1 MWANARSDRDKSVIT
16 LERKAM
22 KISSISKIAIAVG
35 VNALVFGGLVAGPA
49 SADPT
54 SGVLFG
60 DLVGTGSDTTQDIL
74 NGLSVSL
81 GTNTAT
87 GKRYITSYDAA
98 PGSGNG
104 STAADCATDDKDEIT
119 TVSGSTSFVRP
130 NGSSNGRDTLRAAIG
145 QASSASIKSFACSLS
160 GGASVTLQSTDIK
173 GLVHYARSS
182 SGPGAGDTNATGV
195 LAYVPFA
202 RDAMTV
208 AVSPTTKIP
217 ALTFGTASV
226 NTAVGGVTG
235 KVESTLYALYN
246 CKATQVVVPASGPS
260 FLANAD
266 YVTVSGDVAT
276 PLNIYIPQ
284 AGSGTRQ
291 YWIARFNVTEAN
303 ITGGAAN
310 ASCLDDTI
318 DGTVGTGEGVQ
329 EHSGRAVGADDFA
342 VTPHSIPTYVAQ
354 NNGVQGVTSRIEG
367 AVLHPIGGIAATT
380 GTGTS
385 KSMNPTYLTS
395 PKTTMMTRLMYNIVP
410 SRVLDDPTSLEREVF
425 FGTNSRVCQA
435 KSTITAYGYG
445 LLTATSGSSS
455 CGFGGLRA
463 YVASTTAFTIDVVDA
478 ATSSANVVTSAVEG
492 DTVVFRVKLLTTNGN
507 GGGTVQ
513 LSDGSG
519 NVFET
524 ITIPAAA
531 ITATTSTWVY
541 KSVTLDTDLPAGAY
555 TVDATFVPTLP
566 GVETKTTANLIAFA
580 LEQRVVDSLTFVTYA
595 NTYKVKKAG
604 KLDVTVDATGVVPT
618 GIVKVYNGNK
628 LLGTRTL
635 NGAGFASVT
644 LKKFTKKGNMT
655 LRVVYEGDGTYAE
668 ATANQVIRVK

>member
-1 MWANARSDRDKSVIT
+1 
-16 LERKAM
+16 M

-35 VNALVFGGLVAGPA
+35 VNALVFGGLVSGPA

-54 SGVLFG
+54 SGVLYG

-74 NGLSVSL
+74 NGLSTAL
-81 GTNTAT
+81 GTNSAT

-98 PGSGNG
+98 PGTGAG
-104 STAADCATDDKDEIT
+104 SEAADCATDDDKIT
-119 TVSGSTSFVRP
+119 TASGATPFVRP

-145 QASSASIKSFACSLS
+145 QASSASVKSYACSLS
-160 GGASVTLQSTDIK
+160 GGASVTLQATDIK

-182 SGPGAGDTNATGV
+182 SGPGAGDTNALGV

-202 RDAMTV
+202 KDAMTV

-217 ALTFGTASV
+217 ALTFGTATV

-235 KVESTLYALYN
+235 KVESTLYALYT
-246 CKATQVVVPASGPS
+246 CKATQVIVPSSGPS
-260 FLANAD
+260 FLANGD
-266 YVTVSGDVAT
+266 YTLAAGDVAT
-276 PLNIYIPQ
+276 PVNVYIPQ
-284 AGSGTRQ
+284 AGSGTRS

-303 ITGGAAN
+303 ITAGAAN

-318 DGTVGTGEGVQ
+318 DGGAHDGEGVQ
-329 EHSGRAVGADDFA
+329 EHSGLAVGSDDFA

-354 NNGVQGVTSRIEG
+354 NNGVPGVTSRING
-367 AVLHPIGGIAATT
+367 AVLHPIGGIAPTT
-380 GTGTS
+380 GTGSS
-385 KSMNPTYLTS
+385 KAMNPTYLTS
-395 PKTTMMTRLMYNIVP
+395 PKTNMLGRLMYNIVP
-410 SRVLDDPTSLEREVF
+410 SRVLDDPESLEHEVF
-425 FGTNSRVCQA
+425 AGRTSRICQA
-435 KSTITAYGYG
+435 TSTITAYGYG

-455 CGFGGLRA
+455 CGFTGLRA
-463 YVASTTAFTIDVVDA
+463 YAASAATFTIDVVDA

-492 DTVVFRVKLLTTNGN
+492 DTVVFRVKLLTSNGN

-513 LSDGSG
+513 LTDGNG

-541 KSVTLDTDLPAGAY
+541 KEVTLDTDLPAGSY
-555 TVDATFVPTLP
+555 TVDATFIPALP
-566 GVETKTTANLIAFA
+566 GVETKTTANLINFA
-580 LEQRVVDSLTFVTYA
+580 LEMRDVDSLDLVTYD

-604 KLDVTVDATGVVPT
+604 KLGVTVVATGVVPSGT
-618 GIVKVYNGNK
+618 VKVYNGTSTK
-628 LLGTRTL
+628 ALGSAAL
-635 NGAGFASVT
+635 NDEGYALVT

-655 LRVVYEGDGTYAE
+655 LRVVYEGDGTYNESTTTQA
-668 ATANQVIRVK
+668 IRVK